1 MLLFAALIKHC
12 EAQDEPVVC
21 VCVFYR
27 FSVCVCVFYR
37 FSVCVSV
44 CVFAEK
50 LKVSQ
55 LCVLLFA
62 EVKQCEAQL

>member
-12 EAQDEPVVC
+12 EAQDEPV
-21 VCVFYR
+21 
-27 FSVCVCVFYR
+27 VCVCVFYR